1 MKYPMDRRVSMKMF
15 RAQKVFPILYMV
27 GFLIGILYVNLVA
40 DQYVNQSSIFS
51 EYYLKQYASM
61 GLAAGGYLVQLIGIR
76 FPPFFVILMLGYTRY
91 RKGIVISSGLL
102 ISIEIMSMGS
112 RGVLFFLAGLFP
124 QYLFYIAAYIILLWN
139 VYVNQEIRWTISKMT
154 VTVGL
159 ILIGLFM
166 EGWVNP
172 LIIRGFIKTLI

>member
-1 MKYPMDRRVSMKMF
+1 M
-15 RAQKVFPILYMV
+15 
-27 GFLIGILYVNLVA
+27 
-40 DQYVNQSSIFS
+40 
-51 EYYLKQYASM
+51 
-61 GLAAGGYLVQLIGIR
+61 
-76 FPPFFVILMLGYTRY
+76 
-91 RKGIVISSGLL
+91 
-102 ISIEIMSMGS
+102 
-112 RGVLFFLAGLFP
+112 FFLAGLFP

>member
-1 MKYPMDRRVSMKMF
+1 MKMF

-76 FPPFFVILMLGYTRY
+76 FSPFFVILMLGYTRY
-91 RKGIVISSGLL
+91 RKGIVILFLLWTGFSFGLL